1 MLKLEEQY
9 QKKRADLEREAF
21 LEADKYAIGFVDS
34 FTDAFQSGLE
44 SMLNGTKS
52 FGEALKDMFKSIVN
66 SIIKIFT
73 EDLSQRLHDG
83 LMKLLHPT
91 KKTGKKSGSYQDSFG
106 FDFSSMFG
114 GKKKG
119 KGGGFDLMDWGKSNL
134 SSLFLGGG
142 GKKGGGGFNLMNWFK
157 GSGGSLGL
165 GFGGGGKNAMSP
177 LAQALMGKNL
187 GSQLSNGVN
196 SAMSN
201 VKGVI
206 SNNLNQFSTMTTQ
219 SAATAVNQV
228 GMGWTNFGTQ
238 YQMMETGRVTAT
250 TTANTA
256 ITTSSQEAQAA
267 TTAAMSETMMW
278 IMAAL
283 ALLSIFMSL
292 GSGGGESSEEH
303 YTTSENL
310 GRSPDSYYM
319 TPQPVMQSTYFQVP
333 SMDIGGNVEQDMFA
347 MVHKNEMV
355 LTPEQADV
363 IRNTAR
369 SGGSLGEGYGSNATI
384 KSNVQVSTVDSRGFE
399 KVLRDYNRQLS
410 KNVKRGVRNGYLTA
424 KGLM

>member
-1 MLKLEEQY
+1 
-9 QKKRADLEREAF
+9 
-21 LEADKYAIGFVDS
+21 
-34 FTDAFQSGLE
+34 
-44 SMLNGTKS
+44 
-52 FGEALKDMFKSIVN
+52 
-66 SIIKIFT
+66 
-73 EDLSQRLHDG
+73 
-83 LMKLLHPT
+83 
-91 KKTGKKSGSYQDSFG
+91 
-106 FDFSSMFG
+106 
-114 GKKKG
+114 
-119 KGGGFDLMDWGKSNL
+119 
-134 SSLFLGGG
+134 
-142 GKKGGGGFNLMNWFK
+142 
-157 GSGGSLGL
+157 
-165 GFGGGGKNAMSP
+165 
-177 LAQALMGKNL
+177 
-187 GSQLSNGVN
+187 
-196 SAMSN
+196 
-201 VKGVI
+201 
-206 SNNLNQFSTMTTQ
+206 
-219 SAATAVNQV
+219 
-228 GMGWTNFGTQ
+228 
-238 YQMMETGRVTAT
+238 
-250 TTANTA
+250 
-256 ITTSSQEAQAA
+256 
-267 TTAAMSETMMW
+267 MMW

-292 GSGGGESSEEH
+292 GSGGGESSEAH
-303 YTTSENL
+303 YSTSENL